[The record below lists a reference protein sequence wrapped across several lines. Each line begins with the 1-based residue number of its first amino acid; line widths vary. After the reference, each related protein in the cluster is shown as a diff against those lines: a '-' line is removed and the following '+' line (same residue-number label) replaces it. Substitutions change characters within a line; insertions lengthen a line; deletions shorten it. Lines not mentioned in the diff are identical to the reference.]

1 MCCLEPTRRNQT
13 AGAMSSGVD
22 SRDVD
27 LDMYCTRIG
36 YAGPRRPTLKT
47 LRALL
52 ALQPA
57 TIAFE
62 AIDALLDR
70 RIDISPA
77 AVDAKLLKGVRGGYC
92 FEQNGLLKRVLSAL
106 GFDVQGLLARVRWMA
121 PPGAAPGPCTHMV
134 LRVVVDGVPWLA
146 DAGFGGCVPTSPL
159 RMDTSGP
166 QATQHETFRVIPHG
180 SGLLVQAMLDG
191 EWASLYDF
199 FGNFALDADYEM
211 ANWFTSTHPSS
222 HFRQCLSVAR
232 TTPEARY
239 MLKDNCLS
247 SRYPDGRVSRRFLD
261 AGQIERTLRDT
272 FHLAVEPS
280 WGPVIE
286 RAAAVPAVRGS
297 APRTRE

>member
-1 MCCLEPTRRNQT
+1 
-13 AGAMSSGVD
+13 MSKGVA
-22 SRDVD
+22 SHDVD

-57 TIAFE
+57 SISFE

-70 RIDISPA
+70 DIDISPT
-77 AVDAKLLKGVRGGYC
+77 AVDAKLLRGARGGYC
-92 FEQNGLLKRVLSAL
+92 FEQNGLLKRVLEAL
-106 GFDVQGLLARVRWMA
+106 GFDVQGLLARVHWMA
-121 PPGAAPGPCTHMV
+121 SPGAALGPRTHMV

-146 DAGFGGCVPTSPL
+146 DAGFGGCVPTAPL

-166 QATQHETFRVIPHG
+166 QATQHETFRVIPLG
-180 SGLLVQAMLDG
+180 DGLLVQVMLDD

-199 FGNFALDADYEM
+199 SGSFALDADYEM

-222 HFRQCLSVAR
+222 HFRQRLSVAR

-239 MLKDNCLS
+239 ALKDNCLTI
-247 SRYPDGRVSRRFLD
+247 RYPDGRVLRRFLD
-261 AGQIERTLRDT
+261 AGQLERELRET

-286 RAAAVPAVRGS
+286 RAAAAHPV
-297 APRTRE
+297 